1 MVFSVFG
8 FLWLFIS
15 FEHIRLQFF
24 LYTISS
30 SILAIIC
37 DIEYFLQHLLDSF
50 PETDIWNFLDLQL
63 LFLCVCLF
71 YVVFIHVNWQKS
83 LAVGFT
89 VHPLSHRKYPMIVDL
104 FFLRYLFCFSNLH
117 VNHKPLHLLWCRRL
131 ACLFSYRK
139 HFHIFLPSVE
149 NTWMFFADLFI
160 YCLYSVCKI
169 DSFIYVASVCIW
181 TSEENFWSIL
191 SLLPCSYGDWTQVLG
206 RGSKQLFLLSILTN
220 VDLDSLETRLSL
232 QI

>member
-1 MVFSVFG
+1 MIIYFIWTYKATILLVYNFKLYFSNY
-8 FLWLFIS
+8 LWYWVLFAT
-15 FEHIRLQFF
+15 FIRLLSWNWYLKF
-24 LYTISS
+24 LR
-30 SILAIIC
+30 LAVT
-37 DIEYFLQHLLDSF
+37 SF
-50 PETDIWNFLDLQL
+50 VCV
-63 LFLCVCLF
+63 CVCLF

-89 VHPLSHRKYPMIVDL
+89 VRPLSHRKYPMIVDL

-181 TSEENFWSIL
+181 TSEENFWSML

-206 RGSKQLFLLSILTN
+206 RGSKQLFLLSHLTN
-220 VDLDSLETRLSL
+220 VDLDSLETRLSM